1 METILE
7 NAFILFGIFTICKIF
22 LQITKCLKYLILT
35 KWVGVPNSFF
45 RSLGE
50 WAVITGGT
58 DGIGKAYAH
67 EFAKR
72 GLSIV
77 LISRTKEK
85 LIKVANEIEQ
95 ASGRKVK
102 TIQVNFIK
110 RDIYQHIK
118 ENLRGL
124 EIGVLVNNVGMMQ
137 KPNPCRFLEMYDIDK
152 TLDDII
158 NVNVISVV
166 KMTQL
171 VLPKMKERQKGL
183 ILNISSGVANAP
195 CPLYGLYSSTKI
207 FMERFSRGCQ
217 AEYGSKGIIIQCLM
231 PYAVASAMS
240 QVNPGILAKSA
251 KEYVRNSLDCTFLGD
266 QSHGCVPHEIM
277 AYVNGKIPHWITYN
291 DVFLDK
297 IKGYLQN
304 HARRYNYSQH

>member
-1 METILE
+1 METFTE

-58 DGIGKAYAH
+58 DGIGKAYAD

-72 GLSIV
+72 GLNIV

-137 KPNPCRFLEMYDIDK
+137 KPNPCRFLETYDIDK

-195 CPLYGLYSSTKI
+195 CPLYGLYSSTK
-207 FMERFSRGCQ
+207 
-217 AEYGSKGIIIQCLM
+217 CLM

-240 QVNPGILAKSA
+240 QVNPGIIAKSA

-291 DVFLDK
+291 DVLLDK
-297 IKGYLQN
+297 IRDYLQS
-304 HARRYNYSQH
+304 HARRYSNSQH

>member
-1 METILE
+1 MI
-7 NAFILFGIFTICKIF
+7 I
-22 LQITKCLKYLILT
+22 
-35 KWVGVPNSFF
+35 
-45 RSLGE
+45 
-50 WAVITGGT
+50 ITGGT

-166 KMTQL
+166 K
-171 VLPKMKERQKGL
+171 
-183 ILNISSGVANAP
+183 
-195 CPLYGLYSSTKI
+195 I